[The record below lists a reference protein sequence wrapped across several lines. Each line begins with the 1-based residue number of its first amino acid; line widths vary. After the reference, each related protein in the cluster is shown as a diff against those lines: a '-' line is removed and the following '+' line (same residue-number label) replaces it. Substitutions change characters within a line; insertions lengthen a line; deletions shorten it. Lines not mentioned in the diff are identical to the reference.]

1 MDGEDDL
8 DFETPFSQMDA
19 WTIIAAYFEEHGLVR
34 QQCVPPRSCPA
45 RLLLCPALC
54 PWALLHPS
62 ARPLLTLPPS
72 PPCPC
77 TTTTS
82 HRLDSFN
89 EFILTTVIE
98 IISDQT
104 LLDIRPNPQYGVGKQ
119 ASSLRYEVKLGLA
132 YYKRPSQSERN
143 AEKVGLLYPHEA
155 RLRNLTYQ
163 SDLMVD
169 VHKKAFTV
177 DDDQPLE
184 QGGETTTRELFGKLP
199 IMVQSEFCRLK
210 GLTDREK
217 VNFGECTFD
226 MGGYFVINGSE
237 KVVVAQERQ
246 AYNRVYTFCKRQPSK
261 IGWMAE
267 IRSQD
272 EHPNRPL
279 SGMSVQQYRKGD
291 SKYRDSSSSGGQ
303 LRARIPKVNQDIPV
317 VLVFRA
323 MGFHNDRQVMA
334 HVAYDL
340 DDVEMVDAFRPSLEE
355 AAPIST
361 VDNARNYIAA
371 RATVM
376 DRGREDRIKY
386 AADLLTKDLLPH
398 VGTDKSASTRTRK
411 CFFLGYIVHRLLMC
425 STGRAE
431 EDDRDHFANKRLDLV
446 GPLLAGL
453 FRQLFYK
460 LHKTMRNL
468 LQRSLD
474 DSGKEPSV
482 SRAIKHEFISKGIK
496 SALATGTWTA
506 GGAGDKVKTGVSQVL
521 NRLTYASSLSHLRRA
536 NTPLGREGK
545 QAKPRQLHNT
555 QWGFICPA
563 ETPEGSSIGLV
574 KNLSLMAHISV
585 GAPIMPIV
593 ELLQAEGITFLD
605 EVRPEDIPSYSKVFV
620 NGNWVGVVRLD
631 ETVDILKRLREERRL
646 GNQEFD
652 LSVSRDIGN
661 GEVHIFSD
669 AGRIAR
675 PLFVVE
681 TTVGED
687 GEEVQRPRVR
697 KGHATQID
705 RFPHYIADAEAQ
717 IEGGKEL
724 EELPQILQDALQY
737 KKGSFTWLMKQGVV
751 EYVDA
756 LEEET
761 SMLAVDPA
769 TFEEKKFASTYTH
782 MEIHPSLMLGICGS
796 IIPFPDHNQSP
807 RNTYQS
813 AMGKQAMG
821 VFASNFL
828 VRMDTMSSV
837 LYYPQKPLVETTAM
851 QHMKFRELPAGINAV
866 VAIACYTGY
875 NQEDSLILNLSSVD
889 RGFMRSVFY
898 RCYVEEEKGVVTDSA
913 SSTMGGSSGVAR
925 IEERFE
931 KPNKANCRGVKR
943 SYDEGGYD
951 KLDED
956 GLAAPGVCVSGSD
969 ILVGKTVTEPPEAM
983 QAPGGNAR
991 LDRRDISSP
1000 MRSNESG
1007 VVDRVM
1013 LSTNV
1018 EGQRFVKVRVRSV
1031 RTPECGDKFASRHGQ
1046 KGTIGMLYRAED
1058 MPFTVEGIVPDIIV
1072 NPHAIP
1078 SRMTVG
1084 HLIEALLG
1092 KFATLDGQTGNGT
1105 PFTNFDVRKVSDM
1118 LLAKGYQK
1126 SGNEVMFN
1134 GHTGI
1139 KFQQQVFLC
1148 PTFYQRLKHM
1158 VADKIHSRARGPLN
1172 MLTRQPMEGRA
1183 KEGGLRFGEME
1194 RVSAGRATASSQLS
1208 RAPAA
1213 LSPHPHTYT
1222 HTHNSPHP
1230 TRAPRTAS
1238 LPTAQPS

>member
-1 MDGEDDL
+1 M
-8 DFETPFSQMDA
+8 PAAAKFSA
-19 WTIIAAYFEEHGLVR
+19 PG
-34 QQCVPPRSCPA
+34 
-45 RLLLCPALC
+45 
-54 PWALLHPS
+54 
-62 ARPLLTLPPS
+62 
-72 PPCPC
+72 
-77 TTTTS
+77 
-82 HRLDSFN
+82 RLDSFN
-89 EFILTTVIE
+89 EFVQTTVIE
-98 IISDQT
+98 IIADQT

-119 ASSLRYEVKLGLA
+119 ASSLRYEVKLGSA
-132 YYKRPSQSERN
+132 FYRRPTQSERN
-143 AEKVGLLYPHEA
+143 AAKVEILWPHEA

-163 SDLMVD
+163 SDLVVD
-169 VHKKAFTV
+169 VHKQAFSV
-177 DDDQPLE
+177 DSDEKEGAE
-184 QGGETTTRELFGKLP
+184 QVTRELFGKLP
-199 IMVQSEFCRLK
+199 IMVQSDFCRLK
-210 GLTDREK
+210 GRTDREK

-246 AYNRVYTFCKRQPSK
+246 AYNRVYTFCKRAPSK
-261 IGWMAE
+261 IGWTAE

-340 DDVEMVDAFRPSLEE
+340 NDTEMVDAFRPSLEE

-371 RATVM
+371 RAAIM
-376 DRGREDRIKY
+376 DRGKEDRIKY
-386 AADLLTKDLLPH
+386 AGDLLTKDLLPH

-425 STGRAE
+425 ATGRAE

-460 LHKTMRNL
+460 LHKTMRSL
-468 LQRSLD
+468 LQRALD

-506 GGAGDKVKTGVSQVL
+506 GGAGEKVKTGVSQVL

-536 NTPLGREGK
+536 NTPLGRDGK

-585 GAPIMPIV
+585 GAPIMPII

-631 ETVDILKRLREERRL
+631 ETVDILNRLRQERRL

-652 LSVSRDIGN
+652 VSVSRDISN

-681 TTVGED
+681 TEKTES

-697 KGHATQID
+697 KGHATQIE
-705 RFPHYIADAEAQ
+705 RFPLYIAEADAQLESGR
-717 IEGGKEL
+717 ER
-724 EELPQILQDALQY
+724 EELPQILQDALTY
-737 KKGSFTWLMKQGVV
+737 RKGSFTWLMKQGVV

-875 NQEDSLILNLSSVD
+875 NQEDSLIMNLSSVD

-913 SSTMGGSSGVAR
+913 SGALGGSGVAR

-931 KPNKANCRGVKR
+931 KPNKSNCRGIKR
-943 SYDEGGYD
+943 SYDDGGYD

-969 ILVGKTVTEPPEAM
+969 ILVGKTVTEPADSLEGP
-983 QAPGGNAR
+983 QANAR

-1194 RVSAGRATASSQLS
+1194 RVRALAFLRRAS
-1208 RAPAA
+1208 P
-1213 LSPHPHTYT
+1213 PPT
-1222 HTHNSPHP
+1222 HTHRFSCPFRFTPLPARACAMPPPPPLPRSP
-1230 TRAPRTAS
+1230 RRTAS
-1238 LPTAQPS
+1238 LPMARRSS